1 MAWTEPTPYQLA
13 LWAWLGLGAVA
24 FAASL
29 RLRAP
34 YGRHARGGWGPELD
48 NRLAWFLMEVPV
60 LAVFHAFFWTA
71 GGPKTLPVLVFAGAF
86 SFHYGYRALIY
97 PWRLRTARKR
107 MPWAV
112 AGMAMLFNLGNGY
125 FLGHGL
131 GAPTPYFGDAPGAD
145 WPSANAWIGGLLFLA
160 GWAVN
165 FTADGHLIGL
175 RRPGET
181 GYRIPTHPLFRRVS
195 CPNHAGEMVEWIGFA
210 VLTAHPAAA
219 VFAAWTILN
228 VLPRSLAHHRWYR
241 ERFPDYPPQ
250 RKALVPGL
258 L

>member
-1 MAWTEPTPYQLA
+1 MPSEQAFSAA
-13 LWAWLGLGAVA
+13 LLAWLVLGLLA
-24 FAASL
+24 FGASL

-34 YGRHARGGWGPELD
+34 YGRHVRSGWGPELN
-48 NRLAWFLMEVPV
+48 NRVAWFLMEAPV
-60 LAVFHAFFWTA
+60 LVIFHAFFWA
-71 GGPKTLPVLVFAGAF
+71 GSGPKTPMMLVFAGLF
-86 SFHYGYRALIY
+86 SFHYAYRALIY
-97 PWRLRTARKR
+97 PWRLRTGRKR

-112 AGMAMLFNLGNGY
+112 AGMAVLFNGGNGY

-131 GAPTPYFGDAPGAD
+131 GEPTA
-145 WPSANAWIGGLLFLA
+145 FLA
-160 GWAVN
+160 GIGSPNGPLEPLFWVGLVLFAGGWVLN
-165 FTADGHLIGL
+165 FSADSALINL

-181 GYRIPTHPLFRRVS
+181 GYKIPQGPLFRYVS
-195 CPNHAGEMVEWIGFA
+195 CPNHLGEMLEWIGFA

-228 VLPRSLAHHRWYR
+228 VLPRSLAHHKWYR
-241 ERFPDYPPQ
+241 EHFPDYPKS